1 MKNTHITFQKE
12 NFMKKIACILACFLL
27 VSCSSS
33 NKTSATSSNTVPP
46 PDEHQVIIDRDYPK
60 VAYADVAGLKTLA
73 EFPVGMEVQ
82 AGDET
87 RSLFEVVDQQPL
99 LRKHFSEVVPGNIM
113 KISFLHPE
121 ENVFTFDD
129 ADRLVDFALAN
140 DMTVHG
146 HTLIWWHPEQIP
158 AWMKNYTGDW
168 NAMMHD
174 HVYQIVS
181 HFRGLVHSWDVVN
194 EAVSVTNIS
203 PTGKAT
209 GATYYD
215 SIFYQKMGK
224 EFIENAFK
232 SARQADP
239 DALLYY
245 NDWALS
251 HNDAKLDF
259 TLAMVNDFLA
269 RSIPIDGIGFQM
281 HTWLDWP
288 SVSDIKTAFAKAA
301 ATGLMVK
308 ITEMD
313 MRINNSFLA
322 PPQGFRPKPQLTP
335 ELALAQK
342 DRYKAIV
349 AAYLDAVPPAQRGG
363 ITFWGL
369 IDGETWM
376 QHVLPYPEW
385 PLLLHDDYTVKP
397 AFYGVAEALTQQ

>member
-1 MKNTHITFQKE
+1 MH
-12 NFMKKIACILACFLL
+12 KIAYPLIGLL
-27 VSCSSS
+27 LISCSSS
-33 NKTSATSSNTVPP
+33 NKNNSTGLTPVPP
-46 PDEHQVIIDRDYPK
+46 PNQSQIIIERDYPR
-60 VAYADVAGLKTLA
+60 VSYTEVPGLKTLA
-73 EFPVGMEVQ
+73 EFSIGMEVQ
-82 AGDET
+82 AGDEE

-99 LRKHFSEVVPGNIM
+99 LRQHFSEVVPGNIM
-113 KISFLHPE
+113 KMSFLHPE

-140 DMTVHG
+140 NMTVHG
-146 HTLIWWHPEQIP
+146 HTLIWWHLEQLPE
-158 AWMKNYTGDW
+158 WMKNYTGDW

-181 HFRGLVHSWDVVN
+181 HFKGLVHSWDVVN
-194 EAVSVTNIS
+194 EAVAVTDIS
-203 PTGKAT
+203 STGKAT

-215 SIFYQKMGK
+215 SIFYQKMGE

-232 SARQADP
+232 SAREADP

-281 HTWLDWP
+281 HTWLEWP
-288 SVSDIKTAFAKAA
+288 SITDIKAAFTKAA
-301 ATGLMVK
+301 ATGLMIK

-313 MRINNSFLA
+313 MRINSSFLA
-322 PPQGFRPKPQLTP
+322 QRPNFRPALQLTP
-335 ELALAQK
+335 ELALTQK

-349 AAYLDAVPPAQRGG
+349 AAYLEAVPPAQRGG

-385 PLLLHDDYTVKP
+385 PLLFNDDYTVKP
-397 AFYGVAEALTQQ
+397 AFYGVAEALTGH